1 MTDQARHNN
10 GRSVALA
17 MFMTVIVVGAALV
30 VAFS

>member
-1 MTDQARHNN
+1 MTDQASRNN

-17 MFMTVIVVGAALV
+17 MFMTVIVVGAALA